1 MAVAKARPT
10 GSADSATVATPTR
23 TGKYAEAAALVY
35 GIGRYGF
42 ADEGSYYTATN
53 ATIGTQLTAHAA
65 PAIADTDTKSII
77 HIFNGGLND
86 IYLDYI
92 TIATTVAN
100 ASATAVYFAGY
111 IDNKGSTAYSSGGTV
126 IGAANKNNV
135 RNNSSNATAA
145 VIEAGAVVT
154 AFTSSRKVFSRETRP
169 SIGIALDQYHFTFG
183 GGLFPSSYS
192 QVTTVAQVA
201 TGLPPV
207 IIGPGG
213 NFGLVQTSPSG
224 ATTAMTFEFEI
235 GFWER

>member
-1 MAVAKARPT
+1 MFAKLRPGKNQDGT
-10 GSADSATVATPTR
+10 TTATPTR
-23 TGKYAEAAALVY
+23 AGSYSEAGVIPY
-35 GIGRYGF
+35 GIGRVSM

-77 HIFNGGLND
+77 HLFNGGTLD

-100 ASATAVYFAGY
+100 ASATQVYFAAY
-111 IDNKGSTAYSSGGTV
+111 IDNKGSTAFSSGGTV

-135 RNNSSNATAA
+135 RSNSTNTTGA

-154 AFTSSRKVFSRETRP
+154 AFTSSRKVMSRETRP

-183 GGLFPSSYS
+183 GGLFAASYS

-201 TGLPPV
+201 TGGPPIV
-207 IIGPGG
+207 IGPGG

-224 ATTAMTFEFEI
+224 ATTAMTFEFEM
-235 GFWER
+235 GWWER